1 MVGALQQYKHHP
13 LKGQKANC
21 SILPFQQ
28 LKHLVL
34 YGSGCPQT
42 LSETLQ
48 SLGSPWCVGL
58 VVWWISFQPLPRQTG
73 NTRNKTKDENM
84 ERMSSW
90 LEKKNE
96 ESRIHFVHNFYGLPL
111 LQISSFKSECV
122 MPTSL
127 NASTLIS
134 LEQNR
139 HVQLY
144 EEESV
149 FLLSLEYSVPAFA
162 SI

>member
-1 MVGALQQYKHHP
+1 MFPAMVGALQQYKHHL
-13 LKGQKANC
+13 LKGHKANC

-28 LKHLVL
+28 LKHSLL

-48 SLGSPWCVGL
+48 PLGSPWCFGV
-58 VVWWISFQPLPRQTG
+58 VVWWISFQPWPSKPATW
-73 NTRNKTKDENM
+73 
-84 ERMSSW
+84 MSSW
-90 LEKKNE
+90 LETKNQE

-111 LQISSFKSECV
+111 LQISSFRSECV

-134 LEQNR
+134 LEQKR